1 MANTMFPTVF
11 DQEYEGFL
19 ETVYKIND
27 SVVEA
32 RYGFRGYFVKI
43 NGETLLEGY
52 YSIPDSLNFKEY
64 SNFSGAFPLN
74 KENDFHVTKIE
85 LNLVQKEV
93 K

>member
-19 ETVYKIND
+19 ETVHKIND

-32 RYGFRGYFVKI
+32 RYSFRGYFVKM
-43 NGETLLEGY
+43 NGETLLEGHFN
-52 YSIPDSLNFKEY
+52 IPDSVNFKEY
-64 SNFSGAFPLN
+64 TKMTGAFPLN